1 VENTSV
7 PLWALILAVA
17 TLGISAIAKN
27 RTVRRRNR
35 FTLVALGALVA
46 LHFGAQWLA
55 GNSLTTEQAANV
67 ANVERLFLALALVN
81 LVITLLFNPLSH
93 DRVTDR
99 APAIVQDALVI
110 ALFGATAVF
119 VLKNTTFLAASAI
132 VAAAVG
138 FALQDTLA
146 NAFAG
151 LAIQVEKPFRVG
163 HWISLASYEG
173 KVAEVTW
180 RATKIRTK
188 AGNLVILPNNTVAK
202 EAITNYSEPTAPA
215 RFFVDVGATYAAPPN
230 LVRDALLSAMRQVSR
245 VLASPPSD
253 VLLQDFGASA
263 VTYRARF
270 WIDDFADLEYVSDE
284 VRRAIFYEF
293 RRRDIEIPWPIQVQ
307 YERHE
312 HAVDPAERSARFQRA
327 IAQTSLL
334 GGLDRSTQEAL
345 AAAANDRM
353 YADGEAIVREGQPG
367 DSMFLVEQGRVAIIV
382 GSDRR
387 EVAVTEAGGYFG
399 EMSLLTGE
407 PRSAT
412 VIARGDCTVIEIRAD
427 AFRSYVTRHP
437 EIVDRL
443 AEAAAGRRREL
454 EAVSRAAATTTATQP
469 VTLARR
475 IREFFR
481 IHG

>member
-1 VENTSV
+1 MS
-7 PLWALILAVA
+7 ALAIAIATLAV
-17 TLGISAIAKN
+17 SAIAKN

-35 FTLVALGALVA
+35 FTLIALGGLVA
-46 LHFGAQWLA
+46 LHFGAQWVA
-55 GNSLTTEQAANV
+55 GDTLTPDQAANV
-67 ANVERLFLALALVN
+67 ANVERLLLALALVN

-99 APAIVQDALVI
+99 APAIVQDTLVI

-202 EAITNYSEPTAPA
+202 EAITNYSEPTAPV
-215 RFFVDVGATYAAPPN
+215 RFFVEVGATYAAPPN
-230 LVRDALLSAMRQVSR
+230 LVRDAILAAMQQAPRVLSAP
-245 VLASPPSD
+245 APD
-253 VLLQDFGASA
+253 VLLQEFASSA

-270 WIDDFADLEYVSDE
+270 WIDDFADLDLAADE
-284 VRRAIFYEF
+284 VRRAIYYEF

-312 HAVDPAERSARFQRA
+312 IIAEPAERRARFRRA

-334 GGLDRSTQEAL
+334 AGLDSATQEAL
-345 AAAANDRM
+345 AVAATDRLYAN
-353 YADGEAIVREGQPG
+353 GESIVREGQPG
-367 DSMFLVEQGRVAIIV
+367 DSMFLVEHGAVAITI
-382 GSDRR
+382 GADRR
-387 EVAVTEAGGYFG
+387 EVAVTKAGGYFG

-427 AFRSYVTRHP
+427 AFRSYVTTHP

-443 AEAAAGRRREL
+443 AEAAAARRREL
-454 EAVSRAAATTTATQP
+454 ESASRTTVVTGSTEP
-469 VTLARR
+469 ITLARR
-475 IREFFR
+475 IKDFFGLR
-481 IHG
+481 V